1 MLPFPV
7 GRRERELRGR
17 ACSEGANDM
26 TEHKSFKRLV
36 RLRMA
41 KTGESYTAAR
51 AMLLRAEPSG
61 GAGAPTLKTS
71 DEKIRE
77 RTGRGWEEWF
87 AMLDEWGAAARS
99 HREIAR
105 WLAEQMGIHP
115 LAWNAQAITASYE
128 LTRGL
133 REVGEKADGFAITAS
148 RTVEVPVERLY
159 DAVVSQA
166 GRSAWL
172 LDGRLT
178 ERTAT
183 RPKSARFDWGDG
195 PTRVHVTFLARGES
209 KSSVAVE
216 HRRLADASEADEMK
230 TYWRERL
237 GVLKSALER

>member
-1 MLPFPV
+1 
-7 GRRERELRGR
+7 
-17 ACSEGANDM
+17 M

-36 RLRMA
+36 RARMD

-51 AMLLRAEPSG
+51 AMLLRAEPPTN

-87 AMLDEWGAAARS
+87 AMLDEWGAADRS
-99 HREIAR
+99 HRDIAR

-148 RTVEVPVERLY
+148 RTVEVPVDRLY
-159 DAVVSQA
+159 EAVVRPA
-166 GRSAWL
+166 ARRDWL
-172 LDGRLT
+172 PDDRLT

-183 RPKSARFDWGDG
+183 RPKSARFDWADG

-209 KSSVAVE
+209 KSTVALE
-216 HRRLADASEADEMK
+216 HRRLADAGEADRMK
-230 TYWRERL
+230 SYWRGRL
-237 GVLKSALER
+237 SVLKGALER

>member
-1 MLPFPV
+1 
-7 GRRERELRGR
+7 
-17 ACSEGANDM
+17 
-26 TEHKSFKRLV
+26 
-36 RLRMA
+36 MA

-51 AMLLRAEPSG
+51 AMLLRAEPSKN

-87 AMLDEWGAAARS
+87 AMLDEWGAAKRS
-99 HREIAR
+99 HRDIAR

-148 RTVEVPVERLY
+148 RTVEVPVDRLY
-159 DAVVSQA
+159 EAVVRPTA
-166 GRSAWL
+166 RRDWL
-172 LDGRLT
+172 PDDRLT

-183 RPKSARFDWGDG
+183 PPKSARFDWADG
-195 PTRVHVTFLARGES
+195 PTRVHVTFLPRGES
-209 KSSVAVE
+209 RSAVALE
-216 HRRLADASEADEMK
+216 HRRLADAGEADRMK
-230 TYWRERL
+230 RYWRERL
-237 GVLKSALER
+237 SVLKSALER

>member
-1 MLPFPV
+1 
-7 GRRERELRGR
+7 
-17 ACSEGANDM
+17 M

-36 RLRMA
+36 RARMA

-51 AMLLRAEPSG
+51 VRLLRAEPSNG
-61 GAGAPTLKTS
+61 VGAPTLKTS

-87 AMLDEWGAAARS
+87 AMLDGWGAADRS
-99 HREIAR
+99 HRDIAR

-148 RTVEVPVERLY
+148 RTVEVPVDRLY
-159 DAVVSQA
+159 EAVVRPA
-166 GRSAWL
+166 ARLDWL
-172 LDGRLT
+172 PDGKLT

-183 RPKSARFDWGDG
+183 APKSARFDWAEG
-195 PTRVHVTFLARGES
+195 PTRVHVTFLPKGES
-209 KSSVAVE
+209 RSTVALE
-216 HRRLADASEADEMK
+216 HRRLADAGEADRMK
-230 TYWRERL
+230 SYWRERL
-237 GVLKSALER
+237 SVLKGALER